1 MLFRF
6 VFFGFY
12 FSKFDLSIFR
22 FDPSGCYLFVFCSSP
37 LNLKTYNE
45 SDQCPPEPKQ
55 IQIQQWLLVI
65 NDGSVLDQVQ
75 NQSKPTHEQPY
86 ITLSFLHSQITVVT
100 RDSVAI
106 IIVSLGGGGGT
117 ASFT

>member
-1 MLFRF
+1 M
-6 VFFGFY
+6 V
-12 FSKFDLSIFR
+12 
-22 FDPSGCYLFVFCSSP
+22 
-37 LNLKTYNE
+37 
-45 SDQCPPEPKQ
+45 
-55 IQIQQWLLVI
+55 

-106 IIVSLGGGGGT
+106 IIVSLGGGGQDLPKKMFRENGLGKF
-117 ASFT
+117 SFSF